1 MRGSGIRLKCQ
12 HCEFE
17 NLEQATYCSGCGE
30 LLTPVMSDEV
40 TLQTFEKKNRLILFS
55 IIGVLILTLIGGGIW
70 FAMKP
75 DPIEVAKSAYQ
86 VNDLAAYQT
95 AQKKMSSNQK
105 SEMEAYL
112 LDEANAVLESF
123 KTEGLYYKEAIRKL
137 ERIKLYLTQ
146 IAPVQEVQNEVELIH
161 TSREAYE
168 QGKAW
173 VEAKE
178 WENARECF
186 ESVSEL
192 DPNYASAKRY
202 LDSIL
207 RWQLQEIL
215 ESFKTEG
222 LYYKEAIRKLERIK
236 LYLTQIA
243 PVQEVQNEVEL
254 IHTSREAYEQ
264 GKAWVEAKEWENA
277 RECFESVSELDPNYA
292 SAKRYLD
299 SILRWQLQEIGAE
312 ASAHYEAGDY
322 EKALESIES
331 GLSLEPD
338 NEILINLKQNI
349 ETLLNQPPV
358 EEETESDNE
367 PVGFGEKLNS
377 MIQSG
382 LEALGDGIKSLFNGN
397 LFGN

>member
-207 RWQLQEIL
+207 RWQLQEI
-215 ESFKTEG
+215 
-222 LYYKEAIRKLERIK
+222 
-236 LYLTQIA
+236 
-243 PVQEVQNEVEL
+243 
-254 IHTSREAYEQ
+254 
-264 GKAWVEAKEWENA
+264 
-277 RECFESVSELDPNYA
+277 
-292 SAKRYLD
+292 
-299 SILRWQLQEIGAE
+299 GAE